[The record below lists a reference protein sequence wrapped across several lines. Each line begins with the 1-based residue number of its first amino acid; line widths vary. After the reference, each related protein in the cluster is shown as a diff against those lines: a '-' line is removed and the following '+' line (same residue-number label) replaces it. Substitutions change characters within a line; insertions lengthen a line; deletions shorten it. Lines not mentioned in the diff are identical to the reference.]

1 MWRLAWW
8 VVVIGGV
15 CCEWLG
21 GRVVMAGITDWFGV
35 VNPTRGV
42 GCVRGLG
49 VVFPL
54 SSGLPLVGGVLVV
67 VVVVGLSVGVVV

>member
-1 MWRLAWW
+1 VWRSAWW

-21 GRVVMAGITDWFGV
+21 GRVVLAVITDWFGV

-42 GCVRGLG
+42 GCVGRLG
-49 VVFPL
+49 IVFPL
-54 SSGLPLVGGVLVV
+54 TPRFPLVGGVLVV
-67 VVVVGLSVGVVV
+67 VVVV

>member
-1 MWRLAWW
+1 M
-8 VVVIGGV
+8 IGGV

-21 GRVVMAGITDWFGV
+21 GRVVLAVITDWFGV
-35 VNPTRGV
+35 VNPTRSV
-42 GCVRGLG
+42 GCVGRLG
-49 VVFPL
+49 IIVFPL